1 MFQFVFTNAWDSTQV
16 PASNRLRWKLL
27 VHEYPIFR
35 VQLVVTCLPHPFQMM
50 QRDPVSKL
58 CDVYSF
64 GIFVWE
70 LVTRK
75 QPFSDVFPPFMVMT
89 KVAAGEVGVLT
100 QSVVICIYV
109 YPSDLFVTL

>member
-1 MFQFVFTNAWDSTQV
+1 
-16 PASNRLRWKLL
+16 
-27 VHEYPIFR
+27 
-35 VQLVVTCLPHPFQMM
+35 MM

-70 LVTRK
+70 LVTWK
-75 QPFSDVFPPFMVMT
+75 QPFADVFPPFMVMT

-100 QSVVICIYV
+100 QCVVICIYV
-109 YPSDLFVTL
+109 YP